1 MALTARQRP
10 AAVRQII
17 CTHCEQTSEASSRA
31 MSISCPSCH
40 QRVILEDYK
49 IRGYYGVNDFATCG
63 DIVVEKS
70 GFVAAPIKVASLTVK
85 GKVHG
90 NVVARGSVS
99 VKKTGSLTGN
109 VEAPSLLVE
118 KGGVFTGDVH
128 IGPAP
133 PAKKKKTKRKTV

>member
-17 CTHCEQTSEASSRA
+17 CTHCEQASEASSRA
-31 MSISCPSCH
+31 MSIFCPSCH
-40 QRVILEDYK
+40 KRVILEDYK

-63 DIVVEKS
+63 DIVVERT
-70 GFVAAPIKVASLTVK
+70 GYVAAPIKVACLTVK
-85 GKVHG
+85 GKVQG
-90 NVVARGSVS
+90 DVIARGSVS

-118 KGGVFTGDVH
+118 TGGVLTGDVR
-128 IGPAP
+128 IGPAQP
-133 PAKKKKTKRKTV
+133 DKKKTKQKKS